1 MNKNKLSLFVKIG
14 IFNLTIVAMIGTL
27 MRYKIGFDFPYL
39 DQKYLLHGHS
49 HFAFAGWVTHILF
62 TLLVAFLNQQ
72 NIYKKMYDKLIWANL
87 LCAYGM
93 LISFIIQGYGGISI
107 GFSSASIIV
116 NFIFAFQYFDSLRSM
131 PDSHPSKN
139 WFKAAL
145 IFNVL
150 SSIGT
155 FYLAYMMATNNINQH
170 AYLGSVY
177 FYLHF
182 QYSGWFFFAIIGLL
196 LSKLK
201 YFYSFSYN
209 PNLFKF
215 FFAACIPAY
224 FLSILWAHL
233 PWYIYI
239 FPVIAVILQLMGISI
254 LLKLLKKMWPE
265 IKEKWSYHIRLLLG
279 LSLLALIIKLSLQA
293 GSIFPEISKMAF
305 GFRSIVIAYLHL
317 VLLGFTTLFLL
328 GFLLQSGY
336 ISKTKSAL
344 TALVLFIIGVFGN
357 EFILMIQGI
366 ASFGYVLI
374 PYLNELL
381 LFVSL
386 LMFISLVWLIITMK
400 NSMKI

>member
-1 MNKNKLSLFVKIG
+1 
-14 IFNLTIVAMIGTL
+14 
-27 MRYKIGFDFPYL
+27 
-39 DQKYLLHGHS
+39 
-49 HFAFAGWVTHILF
+49 
-62 TLLVAFLNQQ
+62 
-72 NIYKKMYDKLIWANL
+72 
-87 LCAYGM
+87 
-93 LISFIIQGYGGISI
+93 
-107 GFSSASIIV
+107 
-116 NFIFAFQYFDSLRSM
+116 
-131 PDSHPSKN
+131 
-139 WFKAAL
+139 
-145 IFNVL
+145 
-150 SSIGT
+150 
-155 FYLAYMMATNNINQH
+155 
-170 AYLGSVY
+170 
-177 FYLHF
+177 
-182 QYSGWFFFAIIGLL
+182 
-196 LSKLK
+196 
-201 YFYSFSYN
+201 
-209 PNLFKF
+209 
-215 FFAACIPAY
+215 
-224 FLSILWAHL
+224 
-233 PWYIYI
+233 
-239 FPVIAVILQLMGISI
+239 
-254 LLKLLKKMWPE
+254 MWPE